1 MKKSLPIYK
10 VTNGAILRRLAAA
23 EGMQESVNKKN
34 TDSRTPN
41 IPLVGCLAYDTEN
54 LFTAG
59 KESSSEEIKEAFCIT
74 RVTAP
79 PLSFYFYSKPPAFLI
94 LPPSCN
100 LSVPRKTIF
109 NKQVQVTVGPGV
121 TLECGD

>member
-1 MKKSLPIYK
+1 MIYK
-10 VTNGAILRRLAAA
+10 VTNGAKLRRLAVA
-23 EGMQESVNKKN
+23 EGMQESQQKN

-59 KESSSEEIKEAFCIT
+59 KESSSEEIKEAFGIT

-79 PLSFYFYSKPPAFLI
+79 LVSFHFYSKPPAFLI

-109 NKQVQVTVGPGV
+109 NKQVKVTVGPDV
-121 TLECGD
+121 ALECRD

>member
-1 MKKSLPIYK
+1 MNLYEKDGEKPSWFIKCKVLIYK
-10 VTNGAILRRLAAA
+10 VTNGAKLRRLAAA
-23 EGMQESVNKKN
+23 EGMQESQQKN

-59 KESSSEEIKEAFCIT
+59 KESSSEEIKEAFGIT

-79 PLSFYFYSKPPAFLI
+79 PRELSL
-94 LPPSCN
+94 L
-100 LSVPRKTIF
+100 LKTASIF
-109 NKQVQVTVGPGV
+109 NPPTIMQSF
-121 TLECGD
+121 CSS